1 MDDKITTEVKTP
13 EIDAFALFEYFSKHP
28 IMLAGVG
35 ISAMTLAICKILDD
49 KFNK

>member
-28 IMLAGVG
+28 IMLASVG

-49 KFNK
+49 KYNK

>member
-1 MDDKITTEVKTP
+1 MDDKIITEIKTP

-28 IMLAGVG
+28 IMLAGIG

-49 KFNK
+49 KYNK

>member
-1 MDDKITTEVKTP
+1 MDDKIITEMKTP

-28 IMLAGVG
+28 IMLAGIG

-49 KFNK
+49 KYNK

>member
-28 IMLAGVG
+28 IMLAGIG
-35 ISAMTLAICKILDD
+35 ISAMTLVICKILDD
-49 KFNK
+49 KYNK

>member
-49 KFNK
+49 KFNN

>member
-28 IMLAGVG
+28 IMLAGIG
-35 ISAMTLAICKILDD
+35 ISAMTLAICNILDD
-49 KFNK
+49 KYNK

>member
-35 ISAMTLAICKILDD
+35 ISAMTLAICKFLDD
-49 KFNK
+49 KFNN

>member
-35 ISAMTLAICKILDD
+35 ISVMTLAICKILDD